1 MFKRGVYWDLFVT
14 FLKIG
19 LFTFG
24 GGWAMLSIMEREVV
38 NKHKWM
44 GREEYLDMLSLIQS
58 LPGIMAVNVAV
69 AVGDRL
75 QGIKASSCA
84 ALGVILP
91 SFLII
96 LGVAIFLT
104 PEDIVENE
112 TLNAVFKGI
121 RPAVVALI
129 ISPMISAGKAANL
142 NYKTVVIPVGVAVM
156 IYLGIPVLSNPILY
170 VVVGAVVGYLVHLR
184 RGAKLKSE
192 NNNKE

>member
-1 MFKRGVYWDLFVT
+1 MFKRSVYWDLFVT

-38 NKHKWM
+38 KKHKWM
-44 GREEYLDMLSLIQS
+44 EQEDYLDMLSLIQS
-58 LPGIMAVNVAV
+58 LPGIMAVNVAI
-69 AVGDRL
+69 AVGDRVR
-75 QGIKASSCA
+75 GVRASCFA
-84 ALGVILP
+84 AMGVILP

-96 LGVAIFLT
+96 LAVAIFLT
-104 PEDIVENE
+104 PEDIVENH

-142 NYKTVVIPVGVAVM
+142 TYKTV
-156 IYLGIPVLSNPILY
+156 GIPIAVALLIYSGYPVVSNPILY
-170 VVVGAVVGYLVHLR
+170 VVVGAVVGYLVHQR
-184 RGAKLKSE
+184 RVKLSYKD
-192 NNNKE
+192 KQK

>member
-1 MFKRGVYWDLFVT
+1 MFKIGVYWDLFIT

-24 GGWAMLSIMEREVV
+24 GGWAMLAIMEREVV
-38 NKHKWM
+38 DKHKWM
-44 GREEYLDMLSLIQS
+44 EREDYLDMLSLIQS
-58 LPGIMAVNVAV
+58 LPGIMAVNMAV
-69 AVGDRL
+69 AVGDRIR
-75 QGIKASSCA
+75 GVRASCFA

-96 LGVAIFLT
+96 LAVAIFLT

-129 ISPMISAGKAANL
+129 ISPMISAGRAAKL
-142 NYKTVVIPVGVAVM
+142 TYKTIVIPIGVALL
-156 IYLGIPVLSNPILY
+156 IYSGIPVVSNPILY
-170 VVVGAVVGYLVHLR
+170 VVIGAVVGYLLHV
-184 RGAKLKSE
+184 RGVAKIK
-192 NNNKE
+192 NGK